1 MSVNEPEDNSQYNL
15 KIDEIEDDYL
25 RQVRDIEE
33 QQNYMDTEV
42 PLADD
47 VSSIGL
53 KKQLNLEGGRS
64 AKKNLIPIY

>member
-53 KKQLNLEGGRS
+53 KN
-64 AKKNLIPIY
+64 